1 MTVRKTAEAS
11 LGGRSCGAADHKHQR
26 LDVVPAARP

>member
-1 MTVRKTAEAS
+1 MAVRKATEAS
-11 LGGRSCGAADHKHQR
+11 LGGRSRGAADHKHRR